1 MSGFIALHRTL
12 LDWEWYSEPNT
23 CRVFIHCL
31 LKANWKDKNYRGKV
45 VKRGHFLTSL
55 EVLAQETGL
64 SVRSV
69 RTAIKNLKATHEL
82 TVIGTRQGTEIIINN
97 YDSYQ
102 EPTSKP
108 TNGRQ
113 TELGGDDGNK
123 PKSGQKATSEATN
136 EDQPEATE
144 NKEETNNDC
153 DEATHEATDGRQT
166 GDKQATYEATTTN
179 KVNKDNKSNKNIYK
193 RRLPEDFDLP
203 QKWIDSAIKYWSSKN
218 RTDLNPYEQ
227 FSQFK
232 SHHLA
237 NGTTSTDFKYNW
249 QTWYTRAVQY
259 NQLKGAGYA
268 ANQQFNQQPKLSTVE
283 QASRANA
290 EHYAEL
296 ERQEAELDAQQ
307 GHDKALGN
315 AYP

>member
-64 SVRSV
+64 SVRNV
-69 RTAIKNLKATHEL
+69 RTAVKNLKTTNEV
-82 TVIGTRQGTEIIINN
+82 TVISTRQGTEIIVNN

-102 EPTSKP
+102 EPTSK
-108 TNGRQ
+108 
-113 TELGGDDGNK
+113 
-123 PKSGQKATSEATN
+123 
-136 EDQPEATE
+136 
-144 NKEETNNDC
+144 
-153 DEATHEATDGRQT
+153 ATHELTDERQT
-166 GDKQATYEATTTN
+166 ADKQVTSTN
-179 KVNKDNKSNKNIYK
+179 KGNKGNKVISNRAAPKK
-193 RRLPEDFDLP
+193 TRLKAEFELPVDWIESATNYWAKAQCFDLSP
-203 QKWIDSAIKYWSSKN
+203 QAEFEAFKNHHIAKASTSADWKRSW
-218 RTDLNPYEQ
+218 
-227 FSQFK
+227 
-232 SHHLA
+232 A
-237 NGTTSTDFKYNW
+237 
-249 QTWYTRAVQY
+249 TWYSNA
-259 NQLKGAGYA
+259 LKFIQEKRGRYA
-268 ANQQFNQQPKLSTVE
+268 ANQQLNQQPKLSTVE

-315 AYP
+315 AYS